1 MKKYLLAG
9 ILLIALSCKKES
21 ASSGGQ
27 TKPPAVVLKC
37 GTILSTPI
45 LDSFVYPTY
54 YLTANVAF
62 KDGNEIIHFHDNVTG
77 DHDGSW
83 FISKYNTDSTICITP

>member
-1 MKKYLLAG
+1 MKKILVAG
-9 ILLIALSCKKES
+9 ILLIAVSCKKDNAPS
-21 ASSGGQ
+21 PGQ
-27 TKPPAVVLKC
+27 TPPPVVLKC

-54 YLTANVAF
+54 YLTATVAF
-62 KDGNEIIHFHDNVTG
+62 KDGTEIVHFHDNVTG

-83 FISKYNTDSTICITP
+83 FISKYDTDSTLCITP